1 MTDEE
6 TTQEMPEENIQ
17 ETEEETPQMSSEEI
31 IQKMIDKFHRRMAK
45 DEKARAEV
53 EPIEKTMNV
62 DLGEDGTYRLKVQ
75 HAQVVEFEEGLY
87 DQADINLKTKPE
99 YLQQLVEGTLRP
111 MRAYVTKK
119 VIIKGKIED
128 IMHLKKFF

>member
-1 MTDEE
+1 MTTEE
-6 TTQEMPEENIQ
+6 TAQQISEENLQ
-17 ETEEETPQMSSEEI
+17 ETEETPQMASEEI
-31 IQKMIDKFHRRMAK
+31 IQKMVDKFHRKMAK

-62 DLGEDGTYRLKVQ
+62 DLGEETFRLKVA
-75 HAQVVEFEEGLY
+75 HAQVVEFEKGMY
-87 DQADINLKTKPE
+87 DEADMLVKTKPE
-99 YLQQLVEGTLRP
+99 YLLQLIDGTLRP

-128 IMHLKKFF
+128 ILYLKKFF

>member
-1 MTDEE
+1 MTTEE
-6 TTQEMPEENIQ
+6 TAQQIPEENPQ
-17 ETEEETPQMSSEEI
+17 ETEETPQMTSEEI
-31 IQKMIDKFHRRMAK
+31 IQKMVDKFHRKMAK

-53 EPIEKTMNV
+53 EPVEKTMNV
-62 DLGEDGTYRLKVQ
+62 DLGEETFRLKVA
-75 HAQVVEFEEGLY
+75 HAQVVEYEKGMY
-87 DQADINLKTKPE
+87 DEADILVKTKPE

-128 IMHLKKFF
+128 ILYLKKFF

>member
-6 TTQEMPEENIQ
+6 IAQQTTSE
-17 ETEEETPQMSSEEI
+17 ETEQQLTSEEI

-53 EPIEKTMNV
+53 EPIVKRFNV
-62 DLGEDGTYRLKVQ
+62 DLGEETFHMRLEK
-75 HAQVVEFEEGLY
+75 AQVVDFEPGLY
-87 DQADINLKTKPE
+87 DEADILLKTTPE
-99 YLQQLVEGTLRP
+99 YLQQLIEGTLRP

-119 VIIKGKIED
+119 ITIKGKIED
-128 IMHLKKFF
+128 ILHLKKFF

>member
-1 MTDEE
+1 MTTEE
-6 TTQEMPEENIQ
+6 TAQQIPEENLQ
-17 ETEEETPQMSSEEI
+17 ETEETPQMTSEEI
-31 IQKMIDKFHRRMAK
+31 IQKMVDKFHRKMAK

-53 EPIEKTMNV
+53 EPVEKTMNV
-62 DLGEDGTYRLKVQ
+62 DLGEETFRLKVA
-75 HAQVVEFEEGLY
+75 HAQVVEYEKGMY
-87 DQADINLKTKPE
+87 DEADILVKTKPE

-128 IMHLKKFF
+128 ILYLKKFF

>member
-1 MTDEE
+1 MTAEE
-6 TTQEMPEENIQ
+6 TTQEISEENIQ

-53 EPIEKTMNV
+53 EPIEKTFNV
-62 DLGEDGTYRLKVQ
+62 DLGEESYHMRLKN
-75 HAQVVEFEEGLY
+75 AQIVEFEEGLL
-87 DQADINLKTKPE
+87 DKADILLKTTPE
-99 YLQQLVEGTLRP
+99 HLRQLVEGTLRP

-119 VIIKGKIED
+119 ITVKGKIED
-128 IMHLKKFF
+128 ILHLKKFF

>member
-1 MTDEE
+1 MTTEE
-6 TTQEMPEENIQ
+6 TAQQMPEENSQ
-17 ETEEETPQMSSEEI
+17 ETAETPQMTNEDI
-31 IQKMIDKFHRRMAK
+31 IQKMIDKFHRKMAK

-62 DLGEDGTYRLKVQ
+62 DLGEETFRLKVA
-75 HAQVVEFEEGLY
+75 HAQVVEFEKGAY
-87 DQADINLKTKPE
+87 DEADMLLKTKPE

-119 VIIKGKIED
+119 VVIKGKIED
-128 IMHLKKFF
+128 LLYLKKFF

>member
-1 MTDEE
+1 MTTEENPQE
-6 TTQEMPEENIQ
+6 TT
-17 ETEEETPQMSSEEI
+17 ETPQMTNEEI
-31 IQKMIDKFHRRMAK
+31 IQKMIDKFHRKMAK

-62 DLGEDGTYRLKVQ
+62 DLGEETFRLKVA
-75 HAQVVEFEEGLY
+75 HAQVVEFEKGMY
-87 DQADINLKTKPE
+87 DEADMLLKTKPE

-119 VIIKGKIED
+119 VVIKGKIED
-128 IMHLKKFF
+128 ILYLKKFF

>member
-1 MTDEE
+1 MTTEE
-6 TTQEMPEENIQ
+6 TAQQIPEENPQ
-17 ETEEETPQMSSEEI
+17 ETEETPQMTSEEI
-31 IQKMIDKFHRRMAK
+31 IQKMVDKFHRKMAK

-53 EPIEKTMNV
+53 EPVEKTMNV
-62 DLGEDGTYRLKVQ
+62 DLGEETFRLKVA
-75 HAQVVEFEEGLY
+75 HAQVVEFEKGMY
-87 DQADINLKTKPE
+87 DEADLVVKTKPE

-128 IMHLKKFF
+128 LLYLKKFF

>member
-1 MTDEE
+1 MTAEE
-6 TTQEMPEENIQ
+6 TNEQTVSEEM
-17 ETEEETPQMSSEEI
+17 TEETVEDLTTREI

-53 EPIEKTMNV
+53 EPIVKRFNV
-62 DLGEDGTYRLKVQ
+62 DLGEETFHMKLE
-75 HAQVVEFEEGLY
+75 HAQVTEFEEGLY
-87 DQADINLKTKPE
+87 DEADILLRTKPE

-111 MRAYVTKK
+111 MRAYITKK
-119 VIIKGKIED
+119 ITIKGKIED

>member
-1 MTDEE
+1 MTTEE
-6 TTQEMPEENIQ
+6 TAQQMPEENTQ
-17 ETEEETPQMSSEEI
+17 ETAETPQMTNEEI
-31 IQKMIDKFHRRMAK
+31 IQKMIDKFHRKMAK

-62 DLGEDGTYRLKVQ
+62 DLGDETYRLKVA
-75 HAQVVEFEEGLY
+75 HAQVVEFEKGMY
-87 DQADINLKTKPE
+87 DEADLFLKTKPE

-119 VIIKGKIED
+119 VVIKGKIED
-128 IMHLKKFF
+128 LLYLKKFF